1 MKQNNNQFDLHFQ
14 KLADLFE
21 GAKKE
26 NNPGRYLFEN
36 GLRTPLF
43 QLEALARIYSVTGP
57 RTKQFRRMRDKFK
70 QLEDMLGSIDYFTTF
85 AKLYTKDKCIPE
97 DVGIYFDA
105 QLEKVV
111 RKLNK
116 LLKRKN
122 WLNGKQL
129 KKIISDIDKTQWK
142 AKDEQHRRLVK
153 FYRSEIEKIMDF
165 SQNGKYV
172 FRNVE
177 SDIHEF
183 RRKLR
188 WLSIYAQSLQ
198 GCVELVDIEHEKSEL
213 RNYLTD
219 TILESPFNRLPP
231 VEEKQT
237 HPLALSKFGFYAVS
251 WMIEQLGILKDHGL
265 SLLALADALK
275 ETEKIKKQ
283 SDAIIRAEK
292 YLEKSIPSIDVVLS
306 EANKVSKQFFM
317 DKILKNLL
325 K

>member
-1 MKQNNNQFDLHFQ
+1 
-14 KLADLFE
+14 
-21 GAKKE
+21 
-26 NNPGRYLFEN
+26 
-36 GLRTPLF
+36 
-43 QLEALARIYSVTGP
+43 
-57 RTKQFRRMRDKFK
+57 
-70 QLEDMLGSIDYFTTF
+70 MLGSIDYFTTF

-172 FRNVE
+172 FRDVE

-231 VEEKQT
+231 VEKQT